1 MSVAM
6 TVISDAVAVKLP
18 LAALSIGVG
27 DGATVSATVSEKA
40 PLFTPSSSVIVT
52 VIVLIA

>member
-1 MSVAM
+1 MSVTM

-18 LAALSIGVG
+18 LAAVSIGIG